1 MKKPER
7 VFMDTNLFLRFLTN
21 DIPAKADAVE
31 ELLRRAGSGQVL
43 LVTNGL
49 VIAEIVWTLE
59 GYYGLTRESVREK
72 ILAILNTPGLEI
84 QDAQEILQATIWHH
98 EKNVDFIDAY
108 NVAWM
113 TSRGILKIA
122 TFDKKHFD
130 RFPDIQATIPGNNT

>member
-21 DIPAKADAVE
+21 DMPAKADAVE

-49 VIAEIVWTLE
+49 VMAEIVWTLE

-113 TSRGILKIA
+113 ASRGIFKIA

-130 RFPDIQATIPGNNT
+130 RFPDIQTAIPGNNT